1 MSHEPRTHP
10 KNPITLHLS
19 PAMAE
24 SLLHQL
30 QQQLTQQPDQHLG
43 QPSHPV
49 DDDSFVEHDP
59 QWRDHLPQLF

>member
-1 MSHEPRTHP
+1 
-10 KNPITLHLS
+10 
-19 PAMAE
+19 MAE